1 MNLRFGARLKT
12 FSEVVL
18 PAKVFTGEK
27 MHEYLIEG
35 GFPIKGSV
43 NASGNKNSAL
53 PCIAAALLT
62 EEPVIL
68 RNIPEIEDTAI
79 MLNILQ
85 AFGVEAHKLGGG
97 TWKIEAKTVQ
107 CVCIPLELSKKI
119 RASIL
124 FAGSMLAR
132 CGKAEMF
139 PPGGDVIGRRRLDTH
154 FLALTQL
161 GARVELGSRFT
172 FTANKLIG
180 ADIFLD
186 EASVTATENALMAAV
201 LAEGETIIT
210 NAAGE
215 PHVQDLCRMLNG
227 MGAQITGIGSNILRI
242 TGVEKLHGTDF
253 EIGPDYMEIG
263 SYIGLAAATKGS
275 IRINGIKS
283 LDLRPLKTGFEKLG
297 ISWINEDD
305 SIFVNEI
312 QELKTKADFGS
323 LIPKI
328 DDAPWP
334 GFPPDL
340 TSIMT
345 VVATQINGTS
355 LIFEKMFESRM
366 FFVDKLISMGA
377 QITLCDPHRAVV
389 SGPTVLH
396 GEHLVSPDVRAGM
409 AMVIAAMTAHG
420 ESRISNVYQIER
432 GYEHLVERLQ
442 SLGAHIRKAELD

>member
-1 MNLRFGARLKT
+1 
-12 FSEVVL
+12 
-18 PAKVFTGEK
+18 

-35 GFPIKGSV
+35 GFPIKGTIT
-43 NASGNKNSAL
+43 ASGNKNSAL

-68 RNIPEIEDTAI
+68 RNVPEIEDIAI

-85 AFGVEAHKLGGG
+85 AFGVQAHKLGGG
-97 TWKIEAKTVQ
+97 AWKIEAKTVQ
-107 CVCIPLELSKKI
+107 CICIPLELSKKI

-124 FAGSMLAR
+124 FVGPMLAR

-161 GARVELGSRFT
+161 GARVEIGSRFT
-172 FTANKLIG
+172 FTVNKLIG

-201 LAEGETIIT
+201 LAEGETVIT

-215 PHVQDLCRMLNG
+215 PHIQDLCRMLNS
-227 MGAQITGIGSNILRI
+227 MGANISGIGSNILKI
-242 TGVEKLHGTDF
+242 KGVSKLHGADF

-283 LDLRPLKTGFEKLG
+283 LDLRPLKIGFQKLG
-297 ISWINEDD
+297 ISWVDEGD

-312 QELKTKADFGS
+312 QELKTKADVGS
-323 LIPKI
+323 TIPKI

-345 VVATQINGTS
+345 VVATQISGTS

-377 QITLCDPHRAVV
+377 QITLCDPHRALV
-389 SGPTVLH
+389 SGPAALH

-432 GYEHLVERLQ
+432 GYEHLVERLR
-442 SLGAHIRKAELD
+442 I

>member
-1 MNLRFGARLKT
+1 
-12 FSEVVL
+12 
-18 PAKVFTGEK
+18 

-35 GFPIKGSV
+35 GFPIKGTIT
-43 NASGNKNSAL
+43 ASGNKNSAL

-68 RNIPEIEDTAI
+68 RNVPEIEDTAI

-85 AFGVEAHKLGGG
+85 AFGVQAHKLGGG
-97 TWKIEAKTVQ
+97 AWKIEAKTVQ

-124 FAGSMLAR
+124 FAGPMLAR

-161 GARVELGSRFT
+161 GARVEIGSRFT
-172 FTANKLIG
+172 FTVNKLIG

-201 LAEGETIIT
+201 LAEGETVIT

-215 PHVQDLCRMLNG
+215 PHIQDLCRMLNS
-227 MGAQITGIGSNILRI
+227 MGANISGIGSNILKI
-242 TGVEKLHGTDF
+242 KGVSKLHGTDF

-275 IRINGIKS
+275 IRINGIKT
-283 LDLRPLKTGFEKLG
+283 LDLRPLKIGFQKLG
-297 ISWINEDD
+297 ISWVDEGD

-312 QELKTKADFGS
+312 QELKTKADVGS
-323 LIPKI
+323 TIPKI

-345 VVATQINGTS
+345 VVATQISGTS

-377 QITLCDPHRAVV
+377 QITLCDPHRALV
-389 SGPTVLH
+389 SGPAALH

-432 GYEHLVERLQ
+432 GYEHLVEHLQ
-442 SLGAHIRKAELD
+442 HLGAHIRKIEL